1 MNPQFAALSFFWA
14 LRFHKPYQEAA
25 MRVPSVGL
33 SLEER
38 RIVREGYRL
47 AEHLLRDYR
56 DPPGLIDV
64 IRQWIANI
72 SALASTPSRSR
83 RRD

>member
-1 MNPQFAALSFFWA
+1 
-14 LRFHKPYQEAA
+14 

-38 RIVREGYRL
+38 RIIREGYRL

-56 DPPGLIDV
+56 DPPGLLEV
-64 IRQWIANI
+64 IGQWVANI
-72 SALASTPSRSR
+72 SAFVSTPSRSR
-83 RRD
+83 HRD